1 MRTEQ
6 AVWRLSQDAV
16 CGPQGS
22 ADRTP
27 TSLQQ
32 RNPEVKWSL
41 EVTCQEGPRVAGC
54 PIPRTGASFL
64 ARRVRW
70 PQLHINYM
78 NCKGQ
83 SSSQITLATLQLLE
97 PRVSRG
103 CHAGPRRSR
112 TFPIISRRSTGWAP
126 LPWGSPHR
134 RRVAH
139 CLHAALGSRPRVQLG
154 DHVQ

>member
-1 MRTEQ
+1 MQ
-6 AVWRLSQDAV
+6 

-41 EVTCQEGPRVAGC
+41 EVTRQEGPRVPGC
-54 PIPRTGASFL
+54 PVPRAGASFL

-70 PQLHINYM
+70 PQPHINYM

-97 PRVSRG
+97 PRVAWG
-103 CHAGPRRSR
+103 CCAGPHRFK

-126 LPWGSPHR
+126 SPVAPPPPACGSLSARSTGLLAPCPAWGP
-134 RRVAH
+134 
-139 CLHAALGSRPRVQLG
+139 LQ
-154 DHVQ
+154 